1 LAGRAYTVLTGQ
13 GHSPDMVMLYNAEEQ
28 FLIAADQ
35 VLPSITPNVSWMPGT
50 PDANPLKRF
59 LACLDRLRE
68 LPEETL
74 VLPSHGLPFR
84 GLHQRIDFLLDH
96 HQKRL
101 SEIEQALEVEQSAT
115 ELFPLLFN
123 RKLDH
128 QQLAFALGETL
139 AHLIYLQGLSRVQSD
154 SRNGVAFYRVNH

>member
-1 LAGRAYTVLTGQ
+1 
-13 GHSPDMVMLYNAEEQ
+13 
-28 FLIAADQ
+28 
-35 VLPSITPNVSWMPGT
+35 MPGT

-128 QQLAFALGETL
+128 QQLARQNKAITSTIRPRKHFTGKAHQQGTL
-139 AHLIYLQGLSRVQSD
+139 FPLLYLPTGNCTCTNQLC
-154 SRNGVAFYRVNH
+154 